1 VLPPFDPLAAATIA
15 DPYPHYARLRAEQPV
30 HWNEK
35 YRTWFVARYDDVIAA
50 FKDPRLTADR
60 AAATKYRGPRRPEG
74 MRSLA
79 SEPPEH
85 TLVRGVLMKGLMPAI
100 EKVGERLD
108 GLVDSL
114 LERMERSVERFL
126 DDARLAGEVDLIRD
140 FAYPLPI
147 TVIADMFG
155 VPEEHR
161 QRFSQLSH
169 DIARGMDH
177 FYSSR
182 SDGGSFGQ
190 LSTFFRGLIEERQAR
205 PGDDLMSR
213 FLEPADSGERLSVD
227 EAIALATALLFAGHE
242 TTVNLI
248 GNGVLALLRD
258 RSELERVRD
267 DARVA
272 VTAVEELLRYDS
284 PAQLIGRVALEPLSL
299 DGARVGAGD
308 AVALLLGSANH
319 DAARFADPDRLD
331 VARKPN
337 PHVAFGLGHHFC
349 AGANLSRLEGRAAI
363 PPLLRRFP
371 RMRLASTPPKWRE
384 TAVLRGLESL
394 PVSVS

>member
-1 VLPPFDPLAAATIA
+1 MPQFDLLRPEVIA
-15 DPYPHYARLRAEQPV
+15 DPYPHYARLRAEQPI

-35 YRTWFVARYDDVIAA
+35 YRTWFVARYDDVVGS
-50 FKDPRLTADR
+50 FKDARLTADR

-74 MRSLA
+74 LRTLA

-85 TLVRGVLMKGLMPAI
+85 TMVRGVLMKGLMPAI
-100 EKVGERLD
+100 EKVGTRLD
-108 GLVDSL
+108 ALVDSL
-114 LERMERSVERFL
+114 LSRMAESVERFL
-126 DDARLAGEVDLIRD
+126 DRARLAGEVDLIRD

-147 TVIADMFG
+147 TVIADMFD
-155 VPEEHR
+155 VPAERRE
-161 QRFSQLSH
+161 RFQQLSH

-182 SDGGSFGQ
+182 SDGGSFRE
-190 LSTFFRGLIEERQAR
+190 LSSFFAALVEERRAR
-205 PGDDLMSR
+205 PGEDLMSR
-213 FLEPADSGERLSVD
+213 FLEPTESGERLTVE
-227 EAIALATALLFAGHE
+227 EAIGLSTSLLFAGHE

-248 GNGVLALLRD
+248 GNGVLALLRHPA
-258 RSELERVRD
+258 ELERMRD
-267 DARVA
+267 EPAVA

-284 PAQLIGRVALEPLSL
+284 PAQLIGRVALEPLEL
-299 DGARVGAGD
+299 DGAAIARGD

-319 DAARFADPDRLD
+319 DAARFADPGRLD

-371 RMRLASTPPKWRE
+371 KLRLAETAPRWRP
-384 TAVLRGLESL
+384 TAVLRGLETL
-394 PVSVS
+394 PVLVS

>member
-1 VLPPFDPLAAATIA
+1 MVPFDLLAPDVIA
-15 DPYPHYARLRAEQPV
+15 DPYPHYARLRAEQPI

-35 YRTWFVARYDDVIAA
+35 YRTWFVARYDDVVAA

-60 AAATKYRGPRRPEG
+60 AAASKYRGRRRPEG
-74 MRSLA
+74 QRTLA

-85 TLVRGVLMKGLMPAI
+85 TLVRGVLMKGLVPAI
-100 EKVGERLD
+100 EKVGPRLD
-108 GLVDSL
+108 ALVEGLL
-114 LERMERSVERFL
+114 GRIEESVEGFL
-126 DDARLAGEVDLIRD
+126 AGARLEGEVDLIRD

-147 TVIADMFG
+147 TVIADMFE
-155 VPEEHR
+155 VPVEHR
-161 QRFSQLSH
+161 DRFQRLSH

-182 SDGGSFGQ
+182 SDGSSFVELGE
-190 LSTFFRGLIEERQAR
+190 FFTALVEERRAR
-205 PGDDLMSR
+205 PGSDLMSQ
-213 FLEPADSGERLSVD
+213 FLEPTESGARLTVE
-227 EAIALATALLFAGHE
+227 EAVGLSTALLFAGHE

-248 GNGVLALLRD
+248 GNGVLALLRNP
-258 RSELERVRD
+258 SELERVRD
-267 DARVA
+267 DPKVA

-284 PAQLIGRVALEPLSL
+284 PAQLIGRAALEPLDL
-299 DGARVGAGD
+299 DGTPIARGD

-319 DAARFADPDRLD
+319 DAERFPEPHRLD

-337 PHVAFGLGHHFC
+337 PHLAFGLGHHFC

-363 PPLLRRFP
+363 PPLLRHFP
-371 RMRLASTPPKWRE
+371 RLRLGTAAPVWRQ

-394 PVSVS
+394 PVALS